1 MKLLVTRTLLFVGV
15 LFVVV
20 VVFVSRFSPCVLLP
34 GDSWWHSVAT
44 RFVCFCFEFL
54 SFLQCSLVSPRR
66 ASYTH
71 ALVSSVTHGLL
82 GWFSQQVTSVL
93 HSPRKCTTCRH
104 KTRCATRSIA
114 RWAGYLRGEIC
125 DHFQKQTALL
135 DVFRASCSGK
145 SSQRLVGHGAA
156 VRPRHSSTA
165 CVVLC
170 GAIHSTVGVCLTRC
184 MLCPGFV
191 VLTAGLTAGFT

>member
-104 KTRCATRSIA
+104 KTRCATRSMQPKH
-114 RWAGYLRGEIC
+114 AGLDICAAKFVITFKNKLRC
-125 DHFQKQTALL
+125 WTCFVQTAAASRRSVWLDTAQLSGPGTVRRRALCYAVLYTPLL
-135 DVFRASCSGK
+135 
-145 SSQRLVGHGAA
+145 
-156 VRPRHSSTA
+156 A
-165 CVVLC
+165 C
-170 GAIHSTVGVCLTRC
+170 A
-184 MLCPGFV
+184 
-191 VLTAGLTAGFT
+191 